1 MASSRAL
8 RDVLRKENGMRKKGT
23 HSKDEVDIND
33 NRSRQRYAT
42 GGEVNSGAEAGP
54 KRPDS
59 GLGYRGK

>member
-1 MASSRAL
+1 MALSRAL
-8 RDVLRKENGMRKKGT
+8 RDIVRKENGMRKKGT

-33 NRSRQRYAT
+33 NHGRQRYAT
-42 GGEVNSGAEAGP
+42 GGEVKAEP